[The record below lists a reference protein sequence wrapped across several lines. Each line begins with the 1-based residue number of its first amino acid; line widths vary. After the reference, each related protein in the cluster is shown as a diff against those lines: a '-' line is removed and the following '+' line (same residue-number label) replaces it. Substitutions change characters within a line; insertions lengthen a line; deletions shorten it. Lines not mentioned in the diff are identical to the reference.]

1 MHRRSALPGRWVRI
15 GAAVR
20 PPPPHAFAA
29 RWGNRRHLSTMFGSR
44 KLFKKAEECAAYAS
58 EVVRMGGHP
67 RLSVLHGLCIAN
79 TVHHLSTHQPRG
91 LPLRAASPWSQSCA
105 RPLLL
110 VGCLGKD
117 CPVGCVPCARAS
129 GVADF
134 DLNLAVYVLLHSQ
147 LAPTHRTKLEH
158 FQNNWMKVT
167 GHIVDRSIGIPRPP
181 PAPAWVAALSAPC
194 VPAPGFG
201 GKCRLRVLRSAPTHI
216 SLSHPTT

>member
-44 KLFKKAEECAAYAS
+44 KLFKKAEECAEYAS
-58 EVVRMGGHP
+58 EVVRMGGGTP
-67 RLSVLHGLCIAN
+67 VFPSSTAFALPTPSTTSLHTSPVVC
-79 TVHHLSTHQPRG
+79 PM
-91 LPLRAASPWSQSCA
+91 RAASPWSQSCA
-105 RPLLL
+105 RTLLL
-110 VGCLGKD
+110 VGPRGKD
-117 CPVGCVPCARAS
+117 CPVGCVPCERARRLRLL
-129 GVADF
+129 VECVVLF
-134 DLNLAVYVLLHSQ
+134 VYTAVHLL
-147 LAPTHRTKLEH
+147 
-158 FQNNWMKVT
+158 
-167 GHIVDRSIGIPRPP
+167 PRPQI
-181 PAPAWVAALSAPC
+181 WVAALSAPC